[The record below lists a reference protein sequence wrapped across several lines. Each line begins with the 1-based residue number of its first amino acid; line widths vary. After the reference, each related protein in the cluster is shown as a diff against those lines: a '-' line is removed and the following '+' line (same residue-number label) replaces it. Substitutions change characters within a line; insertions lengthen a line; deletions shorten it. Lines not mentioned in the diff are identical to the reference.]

1 MQGSND
7 MIGKRS
13 KLPPLSEQQEEKAPL
28 WIISFCDLVLVML
41 GFFVIMAAG
50 NPPSRAQY
58 DPEYAD
64 VVASVKKAFKYVPKA
79 GSTDPIDLRIMSSM
93 RKESRGQ
100 GSGASGRN
108 GQTYYPVHGQAGRYN
123 TVTTVRTGMQT
134 TIGGVIQFEK
144 DSAQVTS
151 DALPA
156 LTQIADQ
163 IRGHTNVFHVKGHSS
178 CDEEFRIRGTS
189 KDLGYQRA
197 RAIVQRLVAL
207 GVASESLRA
216 VSCGAYEPV
225 QQDAYAEE
233 DYKVNR
239 RVEVIATEALVI
251 DYHTGGADIPAES
264 SRRTLDAGQQSDAG
278 EAENN

>member
-1 MQGSND
+1 MQGLKD
-7 MIGKRS
+7 MIRNKRR
-13 KLPPLSEQQEEKAPL
+13 LPPLPEEREEKAPL

-64 VVASVKKAFKYVPKA
+64 VVASIKKAFKYVPKA
-79 GSTDPIDLRIMSSM
+79 GSTDPIDLRIIHSM
-93 RKESRGQ
+93 RKESRGK
-100 GSGASGRN
+100 GSGASGRK
-108 GQTYYPVHGQAGRYN
+108 GQGYYHVRGQAGRYN
-123 TVTTVRTGMQT
+123 TVTTVRTGTQT

-151 DALPA
+151 DALPI
-156 LTQIADQ
+156 LVQIADQ
-163 IRGHTNVFHVKGHSS
+163 IRGYTNVFYVKGHTS
-178 CDEEFRIRGTS
+178 CDEEFRTRGTS

-207 GVASESLRA
+207 GVASESLRP
-216 VSCGAYEPV
+216 VSCGVYEPLR
-225 QQDAYAEE
+225 QGAYAEE
-233 DYKVNR
+233 DHKVNR

-251 DYHTGGADIPAES
+251 DYHTGGADMPAES
-264 SRRTLDAGQQSDAG
+264 SIQSFDAGQQAGAG
-278 EAENN
+278 EAENH